1 MVMVRER
8 IVVNIGTEDCDTR
21 GTDWI
26 MSNQTDVKR
35 CTDRVM
41 IYENGSS
48 LEDCDKRKKKRKE
61 AQTGYGLFED

>member
-1 MVMVRER
+1 MVMVCER
-8 IVVNIGTEDCDTR
+8 IVVKSGTEDCDTR

-35 CTDRVM
+35 GTDRVM
-41 IYENGSS
+41 SYENGPS
-48 LEDCDKRKKKRKE
+48 LEDCDKRRKIKE